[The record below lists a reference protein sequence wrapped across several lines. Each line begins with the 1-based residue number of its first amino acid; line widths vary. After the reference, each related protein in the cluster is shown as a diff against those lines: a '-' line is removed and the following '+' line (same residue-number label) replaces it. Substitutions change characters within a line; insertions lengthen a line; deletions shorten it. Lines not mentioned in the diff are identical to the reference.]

1 MCYGCFEDI
10 PPGDKRGKKR
20 AKGSD
25 NIHCRHHPGDL
36 EVYTDFWW
44 CEPGRKDKGLFSWS
58 WLQHSKGC
66 VVCNKMFV
74 QVGKNQSIQTLP
86 PIAPE
91 ISKLWDRLD
100 AGLITSDKL
109 EVVLKEAELEE
120 EELDNAG
127 GSKDTLM
134 E

>member
-1 MCYGCFEDI
+1 MVAMKI
-10 PPGDKRGKKR
+10 PPGEKRRKNR
-20 AKGSD
+20 AKGAD
-25 NIHCRHHPGDL
+25 KNHCRHQPQDL
-36 EVYTDFWW
+36 EIHTNFWW
-44 CEPGRKDKGLFSWS
+44 CEPERKDNKGLFSWS
-58 WLQHSKGC
+58 WLQRMKGC

-74 QVGKNQSIQTLP
+74 QVGTNQLIQTLP

-100 AGLITSDKL
+100 AGLISSDNLK
-109 EVVLKEAELEE
+109 EVLKEAELDEA
-120 EELDNAG
+120 ELDKAG

>member
-1 MCYGCFEDI
+1 M
-10 PPGDKRGKKR
+10 
-20 AKGSD
+20 
-25 NIHCRHHPGDL
+25 
-36 EVYTDFWW
+36 
-44 CEPGRKDKGLFSWS
+44 
-58 WLQHSKGC
+58 KGC

-74 QVGKNQSIQTLP
+74 QVGTNQLIQTLP